1 MGKVSSAKEMKRR
14 KKKGRPPKNSLSLSA
29 PQRNVNRD
37 STLATN
43 CRSNRRNPN
52 HLNSSPP
59 EFVGDD
65 DDERK
70 EKKVKF
76 VGRLPESGE
85 SKKINQKN
93 KRHSGDN
100 DSVEDQKGCA
110 KRRNI
115 NAVDRGSDGAT
126 AIQEKK
132 PLKATDT
139 LVHGSPLE
147 SGPTTS
153 LPDRMLLVYIL
164 DRLQKKDTYG
174 VFSEPVDIDELP
186 DYYEVIEQ
194 PMDFGTVRKKL
205 DSGAYKNLEQ
215 LEADVFLIVS
225 NAMLYNA
232 EDTVYYRQARSIEE
246 IAKRDFGNLR
256 HEGDNGEPQP
266 MVVRRGR
273 PPSIKN
279 QKKLLETFSQ
289 AGRVSPKMSS
299 GDAVLRRGE
308 DSSYNLRKAPVVNR
322 FRNSDMFVPSYR
334 SRNGNNYAEWLADW
348 NDEFPASILRA
359 DMKCGKKQFTVD
371 ENRRETYGQFH
382 ALSSAENSSAYY
394 NPIGD
399 VKRLIP
405 VGPHDPLSYA
415 QSLARFAA
423 NLGPVAQQVAARKM
437 ETAFPGGA
445 QSLGWVSESGPQLLL
460 SEKLKDDCNSSIKPL
475 NSAYMKTTF
484 PVQQKPVYYHQPQP
498 QRNGLGGMFGYNT
511 STVGMGGP
519 FRLPDE
525 GKQLWGNLNISSAG
539 YQITQGDKLNLQ
551 GVEDDTWSFRKSTWP
566 AHQGL
571 TNSNSNIMLGP
582 PDLNVGISAAS
593 PSSSSLQFGLP
604 DLALQL

>member
-1 MGKVSSAKEMKRR
+1 MGKVSAKEMKRR
-14 KKKGRPPKNSLSLSA
+14 KKKGRPPKNSLSLSV
-29 PQRNVNRD
+29 PQKNINRD

-52 HLNSSPP
+52 HFNSSPL
-59 EFVGDD
+59 EFSGDD

-85 SKKINQKN
+85 CKMINQKN
-93 KRHSGDN
+93 KRHSEDN
-100 DSVEDQKGCA
+100 DSGEDQNGCA

-115 NAVDRGSDGAT
+115 NAVDRGSDCAT

-132 PLKATDT
+132 VLKATDT

-153 LPDRMLLVYIL
+153 LPDRKLLVFIL

-174 VFSEPVDIDELP
+174 VFSEPVDINELP
-186 DYYEVIEQ
+186 DYFEVIEQ

-279 QKKLLETFSQ
+279 QKKLLETLSQ
-289 AGRVSPKMSS
+289 AGRFSPEMPS
-299 GDAVLRRGE
+299 GDAILRRGE
-308 DSSYNLRKAPVVNR
+308 DSSYNLRKAPVMNR
-322 FRNSDMFVPSYR
+322 FRNCDMFVPSYR

-359 DMKCGKKQFTVD
+359 DMKYGKKQFTVD
-371 ENRRETYGQFH
+371 ENRRETYGQFNP
-382 ALSSAENSSAYY
+382 LSSAKNSSAYC

-399 VKRLIP
+399 VKQLIP

-423 NLGPVAQQVAARKM
+423 DLGPVARQVAARKL
-437 ETAFPGGA
+437 ETAFPGGP
-445 QSLGWVSESGPQLLL
+445 QSLGWVSESGPQLL
-460 SEKLKDDCNSSIKPL
+460 SEKQKDDCSNSSVKPAL
-475 NSAYMKTTF
+475 NSASYMKTPF
-484 PVQQKPVYYHQPQP
+484 PAQQKPVYYHHQPQPQP

-511 STVGMGGP
+511 SKFVQ
-519 FRLPDE
+519 DE
-525 GKQLWGNLNISSAG
+525 GKGKQLWGNSNISPVG
-539 YQITQGDKLNLQ
+539 YQITQGDKFNLQ
-551 GVEDDTWSFRKSTWP
+551 GVRDDAWSFGKSTWP

-571 TNSNSNIMLGP
+571 THNSSIMLGP
-582 PDLNVGISAAS
+582 PDLNVRISAAS
-593 PSSSSLQFGLP
+593 PSSSLQIGLP